1 MFLDTPTFIQGQNT
15 LGKTI
20 LFLDHLSVMWEKK
33 VINTVIEEVVV
44 SCFGW
49 YFVGDV
55 VMMIQELLNVENILS
70 YLLKIYF

>member
-1 MFLDTPTFIQGQNT
+1 MKSGHRRHHPPAILFMFLDTPTFIQGQNT

-44 SCFGW
+44 SCFG
-49 YFVGDV
+49 
-55 VMMIQELLNVENILS
+55 
-70 YLLKIYF
+70 